1 MGWDG
6 MGWDW
11 DGLRRQCSR
20 TDGWLTPMTRLLSCL
35 PPKPEGL
42 SHPSSSHLAC
52 PHPLPSARSSHQ
64 TTTNAL
70 HAHSRMRSVAKVR
83 RTSRLRLRHCRS
95 VRTSAALTAAR
106 FGYSSN
112 TTQRSSDCDRLL
124 TIAKALQFIAI
135 RCTLTAVSAQPYCE
149 LRTALC
155 CSQGTACR
163 AACELERHALAQQ
176 RIGLLRWLGRAI
188 ASQP

>member
-1 MGWDG
+1 MGL
-6 MGWDW
+6 GWAPQAMLSNRWLADA
-11 DGLRRQCSR
+11 DDPSIIVPSPEARRSFTSQ
-20 TDGWLTPMTRLLSCL
+20 LI
-35 PPKPEGL
+35 
-42 SHPSSSHLAC
+42 PSPL

-70 HAHSRMRSVAKVR
+70 HAHSRMRSVAKVT

-112 TTQRSSDCDRLL
+112 FTQRSSDCDRLL

-149 LRTALC
+149 LRTVLC

-176 RIGLLRWLGRAI
+176 RIGLLRWLGGAI